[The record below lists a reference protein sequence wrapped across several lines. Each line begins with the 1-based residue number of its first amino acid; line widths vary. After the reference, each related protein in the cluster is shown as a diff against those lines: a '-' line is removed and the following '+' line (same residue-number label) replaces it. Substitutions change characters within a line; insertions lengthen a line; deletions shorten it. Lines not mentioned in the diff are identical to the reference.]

1 MLPLPLTAAIL
12 VCQVANAI
20 SEGVTVSGVACDVRH
35 LPRHQLLIAQ
45 PLLAGSAPLLPGE
58 FELYDGIVF
67 GASGFGGK
75 VYVEHGG
82 SPHKRVL
89 RFSDLSHLLPLIL
102 SAVSV
107 SIGKSHPVC

>member
-1 MLPLPLTAAIL
+1 MLPWPPTAATL

-35 LPRHQLLIAQ
+35 LPRHQLLIAK

-58 FELYDGIVF
+58 FELYDGIIF

-75 VYVEHGG
+75 VYVERSG
-82 SPHKRVL
+82 SRHKQIL
-89 RFSDLSHLLPLIL
+89 RFSDLSHLR
-102 SAVSV
+102 
-107 SIGKSHPVC
+107 